1 MVNAE
6 ERYWR
11 QVPKVNVLQTRSG
24 SVPQKALIFRVLLVL
39 VVLVG
44 AFLIFT
50 QRTTKSDIDERIA
63 ENTAEL
69 RRLQSGLNR
78 QRQGINDLYAQ
89 INELNAR
96 REAVNQAIRVVTANN
111 IDWFTALESLYTAQT
126 SGVIFLSVFGE
137 TGSAVLQVGGVARGE
152 GSKASLPSRFS
163 SISESLDF
171 QSILWA
177 EGSNPP
183 VFTATFRVG
192 Q

>member
-1 MVNAE
+1 M
-6 ERYWR
+6 
-11 QVPKVNVLQTRSG
+11 
-24 SVPQKALIFRVLLVL
+24 L

-50 QRTTKSDIDERIA
+50 QRTTKADIDERIA

-69 RRLQSGLNR
+69 RRLQTGLSR

-96 REAVNQAIRVVTANN
+96 REAVNQAIKVVTANN
-111 IDWFTALESLYTAQT
+111 IDWFTALESLYTAQN
-126 SGVIFLSVFGE
+126 SGVIFESVSAE
-137 TGSAVLQVGGVARGE
+137 TASAGLLVGGVARGE

-163 SISESLDF
+163 SISELLDF